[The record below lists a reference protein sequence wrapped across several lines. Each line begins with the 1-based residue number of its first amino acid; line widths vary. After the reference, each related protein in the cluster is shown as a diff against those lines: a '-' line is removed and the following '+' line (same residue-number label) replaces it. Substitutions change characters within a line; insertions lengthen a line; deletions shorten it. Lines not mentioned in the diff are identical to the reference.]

1 MFQTKIVEKFETH
14 ILGQISF
21 FFPTILPFMR

>member
-1 MFQTKIVEKFETH
+1 MFCSI
-14 ILGQISF
+14 I